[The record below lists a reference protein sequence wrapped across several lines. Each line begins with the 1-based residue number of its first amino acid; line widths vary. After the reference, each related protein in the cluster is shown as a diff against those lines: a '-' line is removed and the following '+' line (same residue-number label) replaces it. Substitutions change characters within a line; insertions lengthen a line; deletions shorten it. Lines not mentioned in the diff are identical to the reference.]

1 MGAIAL
7 KILMMIWGNRLLLVP
22 VVAGLSFG
30 SAWVTKGIL
39 EEFECA
45 NEARVAA
52 LKIELANEKTIN
64 SNNEAL
70 RKAAADDIAVL
81 KIEVQKRTERSNALI
96 EQFKSAGDECSFTDE
111 ELARLQK
118 VGEQ

>member
-7 KILMMIWGNRLLLVP
+7 KILTMIWGNKLLLVP
-22 VVAGLSFG
+22 VVAGLAFG

-52 LKIELANEKTIN
+52 LQIELANEKTI
-64 SNNEAL
+64 SANNEAL
-70 RKAAADDIAVL
+70 RQAADKDIAGL
-81 KIEVQKRTERSNALI
+81 KTEVQKRKERANALI
-96 EQFKSAGDECSFTDE
+96 EQFKDSGCDFTDS
-111 ELARLQK
+111 ELGRLQ
-118 VGEQ
+118 